1 MWRRLIGGYERLSSP
16 LLYQGDNGSIHFWDW
31 HSGYNF
37 QKLQTAVQPGS
48 LDSEAGIFHCTY
60 DMSGCRLIT
69 AEADKTIKM
78 YKEDETA
85 VRREM

>member
-1 MWRRLIGGYERLSSP
+1 M
-16 LLYQGDNGSIHFWDW
+16 
-31 HSGYNF
+31 
-37 QKLQTAVQPGS
+37 QPGS

-69 AEADKTIKM
+69 AEADKTIKV

-85 VRREM
+85 VSGNNEGKDTLLFACLASVTNVHICLDLFY